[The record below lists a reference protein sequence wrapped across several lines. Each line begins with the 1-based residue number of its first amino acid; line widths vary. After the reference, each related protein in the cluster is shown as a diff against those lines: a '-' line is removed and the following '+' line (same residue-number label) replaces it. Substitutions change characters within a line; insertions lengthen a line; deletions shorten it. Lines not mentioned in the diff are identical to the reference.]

1 MFVMDKIYYSEEFKC
16 YILQQEHIKD
26 TRYKGIVILNTKDL
40 NKKQIINKLID
51 AINTNSKHG
60 EHYKNILD
68 NLVK

>member
-1 MFVMDKIYYSEEFKC
+1 MDKIYYSEEFKC
-16 YILQQEHIKD
+16 YILQKEHIKD
-26 TRYKGIVILNTKDL
+26 TRYNGIVILNTKNL

-51 AINTNSKHG
+51 AINANSEHS